1 MYSNT
6 TPHTFGLEHY
16 SEADFPKKS
25 RRFDFIFPLMLIL
38 IGCIGLVML
47 LNN

>member
-16 SEADFPKKS
+16 SKADYPKKS
-25 RRFDFIFPLMLIL
+25 KRFEFILPLLLIL
-38 IGCIGLVML
+38 IGCIGLFML
-47 LNN
+47 LSN